1 MVTFFCPVLVS
12 VIWELTVPTLLPPRW
27 IWDCLSPPAG
37 PWPSRTAKHSCTH
50 TLAGTRTGKAPCHPR
65 SCHGSRHPWG
75 IVSRSPPPRSRRTSS
90 AQLALVSWLNH
101 HRHRHR
107 QSHLRWHM
115 LAWSNPR
122 YPTATHRLRDIGE
135 PFCDHHFL
143 LDGKLVQGFGTFWNN
158 RQEDELHVASSFRLS
173 QKICACEHGQKFED
187 LVALGS
193 SEIDLRIGVHSEEQP
208 QLYIA
213 LGPRW
218 NEVKNFKGTI
228 VFLSK
233 HRVFFAL
240 ASQTKV
246 GSGHGQAR
254 MQAALV
260 ALELP
265 CCKDVFD

>member
-27 IWDCLSPPAG
+27 IWNCLSPPAG
-37 PWPSRTAKHSCTH
+37 PWPSRTVKHSCTH
-50 TLAGTRTGKAPCHPR
+50 TLAGTRTGRVPCRPR

-101 HRHRHR
+101 HHHPHR

-143 LDGKLVQGFGTFWNN
+143 LDGKLVRWIWNILEQSA
-158 RQEDELHVASSFRLS
+158 RRWTTCCLQFPFKS
-173 QKICACEHGQKFED
+173 K
-187 LVALGS
+187 
-193 SEIDLRIGVHSEEQP
+193 DLR
-208 QLYIA
+208 LRA
-213 LGPRW
+213 W
-218 NEVKNFKGTI
+218 
-228 VFLSK
+228 SK
-233 HRVFFAL
+233 VRRPCRTQQFGNWSPHWGAFRRT
-240 ASQTKV
+240 ASAIYCTWPSMKW
-246 GSGHGQAR
+246 S
-254 MQAALV
+254 
-260 ALELP
+260 
-265 CCKDVFD
+265 